1 MTVEGAV
8 GGGGGHVVISPALV
22 GGIVVATLLLTK
34 PPVYLYAAR
43 GSPCNEGLKVTE
55 LEEEREA

>member
-1 MTVEGAV
+1 M